1 MFSLFSLIAP
11 GLLKTGIP
19 GMLKYARVIFIALV
33 VVVLGV
39 LAYKAYSS
47 VKETLHEIETNKQL
61 VIKQAATIKQHA
73 DDIKTMTVQM
83 AKLQESHD
91 KTIFIL
97 QELYKE
103 QTEVKEVVIKR
114 KKKVDTTIRDINVGS
129 NTEEE
134 KKKQRSEVLIDDL
147 NGTYCELF
155 PNNCK
160 VQEVK

>member
-1 MFSLFSLIAP
+1 MFALFSLIAP

-19 GMLKYARVIFIALV
+19 GLLKYARVILIGLAIT
-33 VVVLGV
+33 VLGV
-39 LAYKAYSS
+39 LAYKAYNS
-47 VKETLHEIETNKQL
+47 VKETLQEIQTNRQL
-61 VIKQAATIKQHA
+61 VVDQANTIKQQA
-73 DDIKTMTVQM
+73 DDIKLMTEQM

-91 KTIFIL
+91 KTVFIL

-103 QTEVKEVVIKR
+103 QTEVKEVVVKR
-114 KKKVDTTIRDINVGS
+114 KKKVDTSIRDINVKP

-155 PNNCK
+155 PMNCK
-160 VQEVK
+160 APEVQ